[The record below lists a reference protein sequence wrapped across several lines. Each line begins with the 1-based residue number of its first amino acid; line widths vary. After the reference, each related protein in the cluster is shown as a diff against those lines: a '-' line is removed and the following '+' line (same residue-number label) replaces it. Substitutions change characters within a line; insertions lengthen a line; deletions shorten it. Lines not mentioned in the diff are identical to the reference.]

1 MFKIKVGDMVQLIK
15 GKDRLKKGKVLEI
28 VSDGERVL
36 VEGLNLAK
44 KHMRKKQQD
53 QKTGIVSIEVP
64 VSIANVM
71 LICKSCNALT
81 RVGFS
86 KLDDG
91 TKVRICK
98 KCKATL

>member
-1 MFKIKVGDMVQLIK
+1 MFKIKVGDIVQVTK
-15 GKDRLKKGKVLEI
+15 GKDKGKKGKVLEI
-28 VSDGERVL
+28 VAEGQRVL

-64 VSIANVM
+64 LSISNVM
-71 LICKSCNALT
+71 FLCKSCNAAVRL
-81 RVGFS
+81 GFS
-86 KLDDG
+86 RLQDG